1 MSPKLRGQQRADSEV
16 QSAASETTERN
27 VPTAVSTT
35 IASGDTAINAL
46 AGMFQVFMQFQKE
59 RIERQERE
67 MSRREQQFKVFT
79 HQINQLADV
88 DNSRHGVMAAER
100 SAVRTLGYGS
110 ALPKL
115 QEDND
120 IEQYL
125 TTFERLAEVYLWPKA
140 DWEVH
145 FVPLLVGKA

>member
-1 MSPKLRGQQRADSEV
+1 
-16 QSAASETTERN
+16 
-27 VPTAVSTT
+27 
-35 IASGDTAINAL
+35 
-46 AGMFQVFMQFQKE
+46 
-59 RIERQERE
+59 
-67 MSRREQQFKVFT
+67 MSRREQQFKVLT

-88 DNSRHGVMAAER
+88 DNARHGVMAAER

-125 TTFERLAEVYLWPKA
+125 TTFKQLAEVYLWPKA
-140 DWEVH
+140 DWAVH
-145 FVPLLVGKA
+145 LVPLLTGKARAVFVAMAPDTTMDYDKLKEVLL